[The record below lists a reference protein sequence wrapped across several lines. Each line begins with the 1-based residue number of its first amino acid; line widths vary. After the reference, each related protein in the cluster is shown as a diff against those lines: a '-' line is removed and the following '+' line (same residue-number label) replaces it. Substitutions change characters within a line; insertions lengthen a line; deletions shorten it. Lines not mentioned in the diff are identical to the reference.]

1 MAHVLSDRGQLSW
14 IVELFRLGAHLIQND
29 LTQVRAQILEH
40 TVSGFGASSGTLAL
54 TNEDKITLTI
64 IAGIHLPEHVLG
76 QTVPFGKG
84 VMGWVA
90 QQGEPVLLNGD
101 ISEDPRFAKVAKSR
115 EEVRRRPSSAI
126 CWPLRIEGQVIGVM
140 SLNRG
145 TVEQPFTEQDLEEG
159 APIISLMT
167 LVIENIRLQVH
178 RQEQIDVL
186 GRLNTELKDI
196 NKRFEDAQNQLLQ
209 SEKMAS
215 IGQLAAGVAHE
226 INNPVG
232 FINSNLTTLQ
242 TYIQNLMRVM
252 ESYAQAESLLPVES
266 DAYAAICRIK
276 QEVDVDFLWKD
287 IAELLAESQEGVMRV
302 RKIVHDLKEFSHVG
316 RAEWQQ
322 TDLHRGLDSTLN
334 IVRNEIRY
342 KAEVVKQYGELPPV
356 ECIPSQIN
364 QVFMNLLV
372 NAAQAIEERGVIT
385 LRTGAIDD
393 EVWVEIEDTGTGIA
407 PEHVSR
413 IFEPF
418 FTTKPVGKGTGLGLS
433 LSWGIVQRHGG
444 RLDAR
449 SNVGAGTCFRLTLP
463 VHRQTHTQE
472 ALTQSC
478 K

>member
-1 MAHVLSDRGQLSW
+1 MFSNRLQLSW
-14 IVELFRLGAHLIQND
+14 IVKLFRLGAHLIQND
-29 LTQVRAQILEH
+29 LTKVSTQILEH

-54 TNEDKITLTI
+54 TNEDKASLTI
-64 IAGIHLPEHVLG
+64 IAGIHLPGHVLG
-76 QTVPFGKG
+76 QIVPFGKG

-101 ISEDPRFAKVAKSR
+101 ISKDPRFARLEESR
-115 EEVRRRPSSAI
+115 EGARQRPSSAI

-145 TVEQPFTEQDLEEG
+145 TVEQPFTERDIEEG

-167 LVIENIRLQVH
+167 LVIENTRLQAN
-178 RQEQIDVL
+178 RQEQINAL
-186 GRLNTELKDI
+186 ERLTTELYDM
-196 NKRFEDAQNQLLQ
+196 NKRFKDAQNQLLQ

-242 TYIQNLMRVM
+242 TYVQNLMHVVDT
-252 ESYAQAESLLPVES
+252 YARAESLLPVES
-266 DAYAAICRIK
+266 DAYAAICQVK
-276 QEVDVDFLWKD
+276 QEVDMIFLRKD
-287 IAELLAESQEGVMRV
+287 IGDLLTESQDGIMRV
-302 RKIVHDLKEFSHVG
+302 RKIVQDLKEFSHVD

-322 TDLHRGLDSTLN
+322 ADLHCGLDSTLN

-342 KAEVVKQYGELPPV
+342 KADVIKQYGELPPV
-356 ECIPSQIN
+356 ECIPAQIN

-372 NAAQAIEERGVIT
+372 NAAQAIEERGAIT
-385 LRTGAIDD
+385 LRTGTTGD
-393 EVWVEIEDTGTGIA
+393 EVWVEIEDTGKGI
-407 PEHVSR
+407 PQENMNR

-433 LSWGIVQRHGG
+433 LSYGIIKKHGG
-444 RLDAR
+444 RCEVH
-449 SNVGAGTCFRLTLP
+449 SEAGQGTSFKVWLP
-463 VHRQTHTQE
+463 VSQGNSHTRQHE
-472 ALTQSC
+472 NAA
-478 K
+478 